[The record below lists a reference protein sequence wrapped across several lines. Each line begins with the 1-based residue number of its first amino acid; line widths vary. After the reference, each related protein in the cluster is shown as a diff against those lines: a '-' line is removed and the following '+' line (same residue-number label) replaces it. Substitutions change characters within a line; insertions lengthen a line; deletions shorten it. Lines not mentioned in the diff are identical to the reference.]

1 MFWEGLDHRL
11 GVEVMKSCSL
21 EKELDEVK
29 ATHLKESDEHD
40 ALCVTI

>member
-1 MFWEGLDHRL
+1 MTWIVLDDRL
-11 GVEVMKSCSL
+11 TTEVMKSHRL

-40 ALCVTI
+40 ALRVTV